1 MGKSKGEERE
11 KKLTTE
17 RKKESEA
24 KPRKKRKRKEK
35 KVYSTR
41 YSQAVTHPS
50 TNRAR
55 RCLTSMIGREPVFS
69 TWYGRRHLTH
79 SFTPTYT
86 QIRQHTTPTLLPTLQ
101 RTSTPCIVPKLP
113 SARKS
118 HWTSKPDHSG
128 PFLQHVHA
136 KYQKQRSRRT
146 EEILLISRFIRVQK
160 QRKAP
165 KIHSPWQKIE
175 ESGVEKKSLDSQ

>member
-1 MGKSKGEERE
+1 MGKYKGEERE
-11 KKLTTE
+11 KILTTE
-17 RKKESEA
+17 RKKA
-24 KPRKKRKRKEK
+24 KQSQEKRKKKKKRKEK
-35 KVYSTR
+35 EKKKKKKS
-41 YSQAVTHPS
+41 S
-50 TNRAR
+50 AR
-55 RCLTSMIGREPVFS
+55 GIPRRSPIQVPTSRDVACLTSVIGREPVFS

-101 RTSTPCIVPKLP
+101 RTSTPCSVPKLP

-136 KYQKQRSRRT
+136 NTKNNVT
-146 EEILLISRFIRVQK
+146 ER
-160 QRKAP
+160 P
-165 KIHSPWQKIE
+165 KKFF
-175 ESGVEKKSLDSQ
+175 